1 MKRMYHAGPLV
12 LVTLVLVCGAKADAQ
27 TTFAWTNQTSSL
39 AETCGSVGIGTSAPA
54 TLLELS
60 GAQPV
65 ETIRYSNSSGGAQL
79 FFYENSTPKGALQSM
94 GSTLSDVNR
103 QNALELLTVPMGPIN
118 FYGNRFTFGSY
129 PIAPNP
135 GNPGVIQMVTA
146 PGTPVSG
153 RFTFGT
159 DGTGWRFAIGKNQA
173 GTVSDL
179 FTIQDNGNVGVGM
192 TPTQYKL
199 DVNGAIHATQVIGA
213 TYQDV
218 AEWVPAGQAMEAGVV
233 VVLDRE
239 KTNQVVPS
247 QKAYDTAV
255 AGVVS
260 ANPGLILGEE
270 GGAKAKIATTGRV
283 RVHVDATTAP
293 IRVGDLLVTSDRR
306 GAAMR
311 SEPVE
316 VSGVKMHRPGTL
328 LGKALEPLATGEGD
342 ILVLLSLQ

>member
-1 MKRMYHAGPLV
+1 VNKIRKIALFLSFVVPTSVY
-12 LVTLVLVCGAKADAQ
+12 AQ
-27 TTFAWTNQTSSL
+27 TTCTWTNQTSSV

-54 TLLELS
+54 TLLELN
-60 GAQPV
+60 GAQPA
-65 ETIRYSNSSGGAQL
+65 ETIRYTNPAGAAQL
-79 FFYENSTPKGALQSM
+79 IFYENSTAKGILQSL

-103 QNALELLTVPMGPIN
+103 QNALEMVNAAQGPIN
-118 FYGNRFTFGSY
+118 FYSNRFTFGSW

-159 DGTGWRFAIGKNQA
+159 DGTGWKFAIGKNQA

-179 FTIQDNGNVGVGM
+179 FTIQDNGSVGIGTT
-192 TPTQYKL
+192 TPQYKL

-239 KTNQVVPS
+239 KTNQVIPS
-247 QKAYDTAV
+247 QNAYDTAV

-260 ANPGLILGEE
+260 AHPGVILGEE
-270 GGAKAKIATTGRV
+270 GGSKAKIATTGRV

-293 IRVGDLLVTSDRR
+293 IRVGDLLVTSNKR
-306 GAAMR
+306 GLAMR
-311 SEPVE
+311 SEPIE
-316 VSGVKMHRPGTL
+316 VSGAKMHRPGTL
-328 LGKALEPLATGEGD
+328 IGKALEPLTSGEGD